1 MRRCFATCLGVAL
14 GVAPAQAQTV
24 DYETYELDNG
34 LSVILAEDH
43 SPPIVTVSVTVS
55 TFEAPRGAVRPTT
68 IRVTEGQEVTV
79 PAGTFSAF
87 KLAN

>member
-1 MRRCFATCLGVAL
+1 MRRCFATCLAVAL

-24 DYETYELDNG
+24 DDETYELDN
-34 LSVILAEDH
+34 EDH
-43 SPPIVTVSVTVS
+43 STPIVTVSVTVS